1 MDEKLGIRFGKM
13 QKCKIIHILHFCLRK
28 EVKNLFN
35 ADFDRVCTLY
45 TFRRLRY

>member
-1 MDEKLGIRFGKM
+1 MYEKLGIKFRKM

-28 EVKNLFN
+28 EVKNAFN
-35 ADFDRVCTLY
+35 AGFDRIGTLY